1 MTSHGST
8 INCETNP
15 EGYITDFPFSAVKH
29 KESADGRISVKLN
42 NLPVTATV
50 AFELEKILITSQMH
64 SSFTIET
71 ESQSNHLMLTKQIF
85 KSNTSVDGKMV
96 YVSVNQPLILIYHS
110 QIVPTSEEHVRLK
123 FKGESIL
130 QFRLENWK
138 VRSLRPDTRLIFH
151 TI

>member
-1 MTSHGST
+1 MMTSHGLT

-50 AFELEKILITSQMH
+50 AFELEKILITTQKY

-85 KSNTSVDGKMV
+85 KSNTSVDEKMV

-130 QFRLENWK
+130 QFRLEN
-138 VRSLRPDTRLIFH
+138 
-151 TI
+151 